1 MEITIN
7 AKNYSIRECKEKWIV
22 TTKTGK
28 LTSSIDVP
36 KSICKTESDLKD
48 FIKNNEVIIRTI

>member
-7 AKNYSIRECKEKWIV
+7 AKNYSIRECNEKWII

-36 KSICKTESDLKD
+36 KSICRTESDLKD
-48 FIKNNEVIIRTI
+48 FIKNNELII